1 VERFFGWLENYRKIA
16 TRYERRPRMFLAL
29 IYLACIL
36 ILWRVL
42 K

>member
-1 VERFFGWLENYRKIA
+1 MERFFGWLENYRKVSV
-16 TRYERRPRMFLAL
+16 RYERLPNVFLGL
-29 IYLACIL
+29 IRLACSM

>member
-1 VERFFGWLENYRKIA
+1 VERFFGWLENYRKLA
-16 TRYERRPRMFLAL
+16 VRYERMAKTFLGL
-29 IYLACIL
+29 IRLACSM